1 MKSGT
6 LYIVATPIGNLADL
20 TLRAVEVLESVTLV
34 AAEDTRRT
42 RKLLAHLGIGKRLVS
57 YREENRTRA
66 AREIVSNLQAG
77 HSTALVTDAGTPGLS
92 DPGHYLVQRALESN
106 IRVVPVPGVSA
117 LATALSVSGLSL
129 DRFIFEGF
137 LPPRQAAR
145 RKRLLELAGTG
156 YPMIIYESPRRILS
170 TLSDLVDVLGD
181 RQIIVAREMTKIH
194 EEFLRGMASEI
205 VKALQGRELKGEI
218 TLLIEGGEP
227 PSAPVELDN
236 AVQALRKEG
245 LSAKR
250 TASVLADLTGESRKA
265 IYKLAADIEPGK
277 RGKGKR

>member
-92 DPGHYLVQRALESN
+92 DESN

>member
-1 MKSGT
+1 
-6 LYIVATPIGNLADL
+6 
-20 TLRAVEVLESVTLV
+20 
-34 AAEDTRRT
+34 
-42 RKLLAHLGIGKRLVS
+42 
-57 YREENRTRA
+57 
-66 AREIVSNLQAG
+66 
-77 HSTALVTDAGTPGLS
+77 
-92 DPGHYLVQRALESN
+92 
-106 IRVVPVPGVSA
+106 
-117 LATALSVSGLSL
+117 
-129 DRFIFEGF
+129 
-137 LPPRQAAR
+137 
-145 RKRLLELAGTG
+145 
-156 YPMIIYESPRRILS
+156 MIIYESPRRILS